1 MGKTMGVA
9 TLLVVGVA
17 ALFGMEGVL
26 WMWVL
31 AVPTGIALWLFA
43 KG

>member
-17 ALFGMEGVL
+17 ALFGMGRSDRDRPV
-26 WMWVL
+26 
-31 AVPTGIALWLFA
+31 ALCQ
-43 KG
+43 GREVDVGGN